1 MTPAIKKLSLK
12 SVEMKEY
19 LFILNFIV
27 LVLYVKNKPGKQ
39 WGQKHLA
46 FLMAT
51 LENSALFHA
60 LLKVLFKHSSKK
72 VLFYLPCWDDTKN
85 EGREKFWKNY
95 AIFRNNTEKEY
106 FDT

>member
-1 MTPAIKKLSLK
+1 M
-12 SVEMKEY
+12 
-19 LFILNFIV
+19 LFD
-27 LVLYVKNKPGKQ
+27 KNKPGKQ

-72 VLFYLPCWDDTKN
+72 SCFICPAEMLQKN
-85 EGREKFWKNY
+85 EGREKFWKNH
-95 AIFRNNTEKEY
+95 AIFRNNTKKEY
-106 FDT
+106 FDRQSVETLHSRLEIHS